1 MTLATMTPELRLF
14 ACSLIRK
21 RFAGRVEL
29 ERRACSGGLVSLAKL
44 EIELGLAT
52 ELDLAKAYFE
62 TDRRVLANVFP
73 DDPRT
78 AKLLSIT
85 DAASYDAAVARGY
98 ATRRLNDDVDRA
110 FWHTASSELCRAMDA
125 KRAARKAWRYDDE
138 LAFRPERHAEREV
151 IKARGRELAR
161 RFRESMYG
169 FSCIVHAV
177 TDSDG
182 FARSDT
188 HMVSARSVGLSRAY
202 QSKASFVTCATH
214 IWQFSRAILTS
225 EVRALND
232 AAQEHDACVYLTAT
246 LRVRQGRGTSLVTER
261 KTERGAWK

>member
-29 ERRACSGGLVSLAKL
+29 ERRARSGGLVSLAKL

-62 TDRRVLANVFP
+62 TNRRVLAAVFP
-73 DDPRT
+73 DDPT
-78 AKLLSIT
+78 TDKLLSIT
-85 DAASYDAAVARGY
+85 DPASYDAAVARGY
-98 ATRRLNDDVDRA
+98 ATRRFNDVDRA
-110 FWHTASSELCRAMDA
+110 FWHTASPELCRAMDA
-125 KRAARKAWRYDDE
+125 KRAARKAWRDDDE
-138 LAFRPERHAEREV
+138 LASRPERHAEREV
-151 IKARGRELAR
+151 VKARGRELAR

-169 FSCIVHAV
+169 FSRIVHAV

-188 HMVSARSVGLSRAY
+188 HQQSARSVELSRAY

-214 IWQFSRAILTS
+214 TWQFSRAILTA

-232 AAQEHDACVYLTAT
+232 AAQEYDACVYLTAT